1 MGEWAEESDIRSPPS
16 REHRSSGNWSSEKGL
31 SAVLGQRG
39 SRRFRWWQIVVIALV
54 VVILAAAAG
63 AFAAVKITGASTS
76 CDTVKVARDSLPA
89 VVTVFATGPSGSGS
103 GSGAVIRSDGV
114 ILTNDHVI
122 ADAVPS
128 GTIEVLFNDGERVA
142 AAVTGTDPI
151 TDLAVLKVNRSRLP
165 ILSFGV
171 GAHLAVGQ
179 PVVALGAP
187 LGLSG
192 TVTAGIISSLD
203 RNVPAPKATGGTTIL
218 AGTIQTDA
226 AINPGNSGGPLVTCN
241 SALVGVNTAISTV
254 PDANGDAVGGSV
266 GIGFAVPA
274 STAQRISGELLANG
288 RATHPW
294 IGAQTV
300 EISQSAAAKFGTTA
314 GLFVQ
319 DVTAG
324 GPAAQAGL
332 QKGDIITRLNASDA
346 SSVSLAWLLVSAQ
359 IGESV
364 QLQVVREG
372 SRHQTT
378 ITLAEQ
384 P

>member
-1 MGEWAEESDIRSPPS
+1 MVKQR
-16 REHRSSGNWSSEKGL
+16 
-31 SAVLGQRG
+31 AV
-39 SRRFRWWQIVVIALV
+39 RRFQWWQIAVIIVAIV
-54 VVILAAAAG
+54 MVAAAAG
-63 AFAAVKITGASTS
+63 AFTTQKLTHSTGS
-76 CDTVKVARDSLPA
+76 CDTVRVARDALPS
-89 VVTVFATGPSGSGS
+89 VVTVFASGPAGSGA

-114 ILTNDHVI
+114 VLTNDHVI
-122 ADAVPS
+122 SDAVPS
-128 GTIEVLFNDGERVA
+128 GTIDVLFNDGERLPA
-142 AAVTGTDPI
+142 TVTGTDPI
-151 TDLAVLKVNRSRLP
+151 TDLAVLKVDRERLP

-171 GAHLAVGQ
+171 GAHLQVGQ

-218 AGTIQTDA
+218 AGAIQTDA
-226 AINPGNSGGPLVTCN
+226 AINPGNSGGPLVTCDGD
-241 SALVGVNTAISTV
+241 LVGVNTAISTV
-254 PDANGDAVGGSV
+254 PDANGDPVGGSV

-300 EISQSAAAKFGTTA
+300 EISSSAAAKFGTSA

-324 GPAAQAGL
+324 GPAAQAGIRA
-332 QKGDIITRLNASDA
+332 GDIITRLNASDA
-346 SSVSLAWLLVSAQ
+346 SSVSLAWLLVSAE
-359 IGESV
+359 IGEGV
-364 QLQVVREG
+364 QVQVVRDS
-372 SRHQTT
+372 SRFQST